1 MSENNNC
8 SGQCF
13 EQFDHLLP
21 FYVKKNL
28 NCDCTLV
35 KCPNYDICKSELP
48 EYLIGCYRG
57 YCLNCDMKRNSNN
70 DVNIFTKKSEIK
82 EECPVC
88 LENNYIYKL
97 MECNHYL
104 CGDCIHNLY
113 YTNYGKLEDYP
124 IRPEFPYNNCK
135 KYDEEEETKCDC
147 GNCDDYN
154 ENGVHIYFENEDDP
168 KWLDDE
174 KIQKWKKEDDW
185 FELFCKVHIDE
196 PKLNHCPYC
205 RKEQNYEMI

>member
-35 KCPNYDICKSELP
+35 KCRNYDICKSELP
-48 EYLIGCYRG
+48 EFLIGCYRG

-70 DVNIFTKKSEIK
+70 DVHIFTKKSEIK

-124 IRPEFPYNNCK
+124 IRPEFPYNDCQECEEGNCK
-135 KYDEEEETKCDC
+135 CENYDK
-147 GNCDDYN
+147 
-154 ENGVHIYFENEDDP
+154 NGIHTYYENEDDP
-168 KWLDDE
+168 KWVDDE
-174 KIQKWKKEDDW
+174 KIQEWKEGDSF
-185 FELFCKVHIDE
+185 FELYCKIHIKN
-196 PKLNHCPYC
+196 PVSNQCPYC